1 MPVGLFLGAT
11 HTVLSQR
18 VFRVAV
24 IGYNRKGAVGRYYDD
39 TVISV
44 PFCNSQLIRH
54 VTL

>member
-24 IGYNRKGAVGRYYDD
+24 IGYNRKGAVDRFYED

-44 PFCNSQLIRH
+44 RFGETECLDLR
-54 VTL
+54 